1 MDGSFLVQ
9 HDVTTVVGPVDA
21 GAVPDTGP
29 RLERRDQLLADGLDD
44 ARDPHF
50 AGCEAIEA

>member
-1 MDGSFLVQ
+1 MRARYQTQG
-9 HDVTTVVGPVDA
+9 
-21 GAVPDTGP
+21 
-29 RLERRDQLLADGLDD
+29 RDWSGEIELLADGLDD